1 MKNITEYINE
11 SVIRE
16 ASGDFLVMFNHENP
30 DNLYIVCGATKDQ
43 IDFVKGLGWLYEI
56 VPYKEGNLY
65 EIVNNDESLTVQDLK
80 CSSESQLKAKVMAT
94 IKKCLKKA
102 EPDYVYVEFDP
113 LSIGNEFEEMGE
125 GLMTEAKPEQF
136 YEWVCNLYN
145 ESFVDND
152 SYSERIVFDTRK
164 KACILGPNNHM
175 IFTPEEF
182 QQWID
187 ENSEV

>member
-1 MKNITEYINE
+1 MKSITEYINE
-11 SVIRE
+11 SLLVE
-16 ASGDFLVMFNHENP
+16 TNGDFLVMFQYDNP
-30 DNLYIVCGATKDQ
+30 SDLYIVCGATKDQ
-43 IDFVKGLGWLYEI
+43 VKFVERLGWIYET

-65 EIVNNDESLTVQDLK
+65 EIVNNDESLNVQDLK
-80 CSSESQLKAKVMAT
+80 CTSESQLKAKVMTT
-94 IKKCLKKA
+94 IKKYLKKA

-136 YEWVCNLYN
+136 YKWVCDFYN
-145 ESFVDND
+145 ESYVDGD
-152 SYSERIVFDTRK
+152 SNSQRMVFDAKK

-187 ENSEV
+187 ENSEE